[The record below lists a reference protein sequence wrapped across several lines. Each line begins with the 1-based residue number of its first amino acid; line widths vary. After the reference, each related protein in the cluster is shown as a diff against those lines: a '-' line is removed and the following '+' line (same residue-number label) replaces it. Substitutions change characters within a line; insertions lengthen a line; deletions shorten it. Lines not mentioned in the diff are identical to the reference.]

1 MPSVRI
7 TAIAPTACLGD
18 LEKAV
23 ARLQTENSAIE
34 LETFSL
40 RQIQEGLIAR
50 ETVLESIQS
59 AMWRSHR
66 STSIALLFDLR
77 GNPDR
82 ALALVREALEAT
94 ADTNIAFIPLFG
106 GSPAIMGLVR
116 MGNFAPAKMP
126 PAKSMETAIA
136 AIAQSLP
143 PETARQ
149 AQNWS
154 KCVTYWTNSGMDNLV
169 NLLRFVASEYGGMA
183 MTVEDPIIYPDFG
196 FMDLQTGTRY
206 TSYEAYL
213 QDHPLDSNLPTVAVI
228 FYSGTTLTSNLQG
241 GAELLQTLQ
250 QQANLLPFFSDGI
263 ATADAIQEHL
273 FRNGFPVCDGIVSLL
288 RFRLDGGPLGGNPEK
303 TINLLQQFNVPYV
316 VPLSANNQDLD
327 EWHKSAIGLGAT
339 ETLSLVSLPEMD
351 GAIDSVMLYGVKNEM
366 ATPIPGRGEKVAHR
380 LLNRIT
386 LKQKPNAEKRVAIV
400 IFDYPP
406 GEGTLGTA
414 SFLDVFASVE
424 AILNR
429 LQEVGYQVTPP
440 AAGTLKDSFLE
451 KGLVHNGE
459 FTSIQLT
466 AENAVR
472 VPLQQYRQWYQKLPA
487 ALRESTEA
495 VFGDP
500 PGDLMTYEGDI
511 LLAAMEFGNA
521 IVAVQPSRGIHEDP
535 AKIHHDDS
543 LPPHHQYIALY
554 RWLEESANVDAIV
567 HIGTHGTFEFLPGK
581 QVALAAEDAPDA
593 LLGDLPHLYVYHVV
607 NVSEGTIAKRR
618 SYAQLVSYASPTF
631 APAGLYAELSQLE
644 DTIAEYEEMKIKSL
658 PRRVAILDQIIA
670 LCQEQGLPFPLPETL
685 SRTNGIPDDFSP
697 YEEALEELHHTLFEW
712 KRSAIPIG
720 LHSFGQTLTG
730 EGLINYLN
738 LVGRYDRAEISSL
751 PRTLAQ
757 SKGWDYDHLLD
768 RADPKVESLAG
779 ESWNLIARLLE
790 GKAETVTED
799 FKPITSYLK
808 DLAERIKNTDEIGA
822 LLHALDGGYLEP
834 GMGGDP
840 VRSPHTYPTGRNTFQ
855 FDPTKL
861 PTDSAYDRGAQIA
874 EETLTRYYQ
883 ENGTYP
889 ESVGVILW
897 GFETCKTFGETVGQV
912 LHYIGVKVDRGRGYF
927 MKPVVVP
934 LSELGRPRIDVTINI
949 CGFFRDLFPNLV
961 NLIDEAFQTVAELDE
976 PMELNA
982 VRRHVCAL
990 QPKLGDTPEG
1000 KKLAAGRLFGPPPG
1014 EYGNR
1019 LSTLIETA
1027 AWEEA
1032 ADLGRNYLERT
1043 QYLYGREIPGTES
1056 RTSLE
1061 AALAN
1066 TQIISQVRDCH
1077 EFEVTDLDHYYEFF
1091 GGMAQATAVVTGK
1104 RPDVLIADT
1113 TGERISVKSL
1123 NQAVQKGVSTRLL
1136 NPKWIEGMLQ
1146 HDHKGGQQ
1154 IADRVEYLLGLDA
1167 TTGSVGENTWRK
1179 VAQHFVFDQ
1188 AMRERLQAN
1197 NPYATAEIVQ
1207 KLGEANYRGYWQ
1219 PTETETEQL
1228 KEVYREIERAIE
1240 LGEGKSNE
1248 NS

>member
-1 MPSVRI
+1 MMSSAPVRI
-7 TAIAPTACLGD
+7 TVIAPTACLGD
-18 LEKAV
+18 LDKAV
-23 ARLQTENSAIE
+23 ARLQSENPAIE
-34 LETFSL
+34 LDAFSV
-40 RQIQEGLIAR
+40 RQIQDGSIAR

-59 AMWRSHR
+59 A
-66 STSIALLFDLR
+66 IALLFDLR

-82 ALALVREALEAT
+82 VLALVREALSAT
-94 ADTNIAFIPLFG
+94 ADTNIAFIPVFK
-106 GSPAIMGLVR
+106 GSPVIMGLVR
-116 MGNFAPAKMP
+116 MGNFAPA
-126 PAKSMETAIA
+126 IA
-136 AIAQSLP
+136 TAQSP
-143 PETARQ
+143 SETARQ
-149 AQNWS
+149 TENWT
-154 KCVTYWTNSGMDNLV
+154 KCVNYWTNAGTDNLA
-169 NLLRFVASEYGGMA
+169 NLLRFVASEYGGIA
-183 MTVEDPIIYPDFG
+183 GEVQDPIIYPDFG
-196 FMDLQTGTRY
+196 FMDLPTGTRY
-206 TSYEAYL
+206 ATYEAYI
-213 QDHPLDSNLPTVAVI
+213 QNHPLDSNLPTVAVI
-228 FYSGTTLTSNLQG
+228 FYSGTTLTTNLQG
-241 GAELLQTLQ
+241 GAELLQTLE

-263 ATADAIQEHL
+263 ATADAIAEHL
-273 FRNGFPVCDGIVSLL
+273 FRHDRPVCDGIVSLL

-303 TINLLQQFNVPYV
+303 TINLLRQFNVPYI

-327 EWHKSAIGLGAT
+327 QWHESAIGLGAT

-351 GAIDSVMLYGVKNEM
+351 GAIDPVMLYGVREEV
-366 ATPIPGRGEKVAHR
+366 ATPIPGRGEKVARR
-380 LLNRIT
+380 LLNRIA
-386 LKQKPNAEKRVAIV
+386 LKQKPNVEKRVAIV

-424 AILNR
+424 AILTR
-429 LQEVGYQVTPP
+429 LQEAGYRVTPP
-440 AAGTLKDSFLE
+440 ASGTLKNSFLE

-466 AENAVR
+466 AQNAIR
-472 VPLQQYRQWYQKLPA
+472 VPLQQYLHWYKQLPA

-500 PGDLMTYEGDI
+500 PGDLMTDREDI
-511 LLAAMEFGNA
+511 LLAAIEFGNA
-521 IVAVQPSRGIHEDP
+521 IVAVQPSRGVHEDP
-535 AKIHHDDS
+535 TKIHHDDS

-593 LLGDLPHLYVYHVV
+593 LLGDLPHLYAYHVV
-607 NVSEGTIAKRR
+607 NVSEGSIAKRR

-631 APAGLYAELSQLE
+631 ASAGLYAELSQLE
-644 DTIAEYEEMKIKSL
+644 DTIAEYEEMKTNL
-658 PRRVAILDQIIA
+658 PRRVAILNRIIA
-670 LCQEQGLPFPLPETL
+670 LCQEYGLPFPLPD
-685 SRTNGIPDDFSP
+685 SHPHGIPDDFSP
-697 YEEALEELHHTLFEW
+697 YESALEELHHTLFEW

-720 LHSFGQTLTG
+720 LHTFGQTLTG
-730 EGLINYLN
+730 AGLIDYLN
-738 LVGRYDRAEISSL
+738 LVARYDRAETPSL
-751 PRTLAQ
+751 PRLLAQ
-757 SKGWDYDHLLD
+757 SKGWDYDRLLD
-768 RADPKVESLAG
+768 CADPKVESLAA
-779 ESWNLIARLLE
+779 ESSNLVARLLE
-790 GKAETVTED
+790 GEETVTED
-799 FKPITSYLK
+799 FQPIVSYLK
-808 DLAERIKNTDEIGA
+808 DLAERIGNTDEIGA

-861 PTDSAYDRGAQIA
+861 PTDSAYQRGAQIA
-874 EETLTRYYQ
+874 EETLTQYYR

-897 GFETCKTFGETVGQV
+897 GFETCKTFGETIGQV

-961 NLIDEAFQTVAELDE
+961 NLIDEAFQTVAALDE

-982 VRRHVCAL
+982 VRRHVCEL
-990 QPKLGDTPEG
+990 RSKLGDNPEG
-1000 KKLAAGRLFGPPPG
+1000 RLAAGRLFGPPPG

-1027 AWEEA
+1027 AWSEA
-1032 ADLGRNYLERT
+1032 ADLGRTYLERT
-1043 QYLYGREIPGTES
+1043 QYLYGREMPGTES

-1061 AALAN
+1061 AALSH

-1123 NQAVQKGVSTRLL
+1123 DRAVQKGVSTRLL

-1146 HDHKGGQQ
+1146 HDHKGGQE

-1167 TTGSVGENTWRK
+1167 TTGSVGESTWHK
-1179 VAQHFVFDQ
+1179 VAQRFVFDLQ
-1188 AMRERLQAN
+1188 MRERLQAN
-1197 NPYATAEIVQ
+1197 NPYAVAEIVQ

-1219 PTETETEQL
+1219 PTEAETEQL
-1228 KEVYREIERAIE
+1228 KEAYWEIERAIE
-1240 LGEGKSNE
+1240 LGETKVLS
-1248 NS
+1248 S